1 MLYAARGRYEQEH
14 WFPSYQCPRHGP
26 CWFDMFYAFS
36 GRSEGDRQQKTLA
49 YGLAFIVLVLVVVVI
64 VFISSCTPAFTRAM

>member
-1 MLYAARGRYEQEH
+1 
-14 WFPSYQCPRHGP
+14 
-26 CWFDMFYAFS
+26 MFYAFS